1 VRCRREAG
9 DGGLKRRWVGARCG
23 VSGGTERRSREW
35 DEVRW
40 GAAVLGV
47 PFIVAGGEMNGQ
59 KRRGHRRWWVL
70 KTSVTR

>member
-1 VRCRREAG
+1 VRCWREAD
-9 DGGLKRRWVGARCG
+9 DGGPKRRRVGARCG

-47 PFIVAGGEMNGQ
+47 PFIGPEDGRGGGAVRGMAGGAV
-59 KRRGHRRWWVL
+59 RH
-70 KTSVTR
+70 